1 MSLLVS
7 LVDMKS
13 YLGVTNTDYD
23 VFLTEQ
29 LGVISEAVENY
40 CGRIF
45 AQDTYTQTF
54 YSDERTAPEKSLYL
68 FHYPVS
74 NLGSVEINGVDIS
87 DRVRLQGTKGK
98 ITSHP
103 IPFFARYEEELV
115 VVYTAGYAT
124 IPLTIQSVVKSLVE
138 ERYNKKV
145 AGLDLNFGRDVQS
158 ISIPGTINVA
168 FDYTLQANDRKNA
181 FGILLGDYTNV
192 LDFYRSERTLVGEI
206 GTNYV
211 ES

>member
-1 MSLLVS
+1 
-7 LVDMKS
+7 MKS
-13 YLGVTNTDYD
+13 YLGVTTTDYD
-23 VFLTEQ
+23 TFLAEQ

-45 AQDTYTQTF
+45 AEDTYTQTF
-54 YSDERTAPEKSLYL
+54 YSDERTAPEKYLYL

-74 NLGSVEINGVDIS
+74 SLTSVEINEVDIS
-87 DRVRLQGTKGK
+87 DRVRLQGKTGK

-115 VVYTAGYAT
+115 VVYTAGYST

-192 LDFYRSERTLVGEI
+192 LDFYRSERVLVGEI